1 MDIIEIKTL
10 IDITNTGVI
19 RPRQGSQ
26 QELDQH
32 KNFITLSQC
41 SEMRS
46 IISYDNPPTQETV
59 DVKSLGFGSAHK
71 GKHTIWTFTFRP
83 DRSGVYMNEHGDTL
97 GCLIDDLHEVPIIKN
112 LTETINIDKAV
123 FDLKDTLNKNTIIK
137 ALPGTI

>member
-10 IDITNTGVI
+10 IDITYTGVI

-46 IISYDNPPTQETV
+46 IISYDNAPTTENV
-59 DVKSLGFGSAHK
+59 DLKSLGFGSAHK
-71 GKHTIWTFTFRP
+71 GKHTVWTFTFRP
-83 DRSGVYMNEHGDTL
+83 DRSGVYTDDRGDPI
-97 GCLIDDLHEVPIIKN
+97 GGLIDDLHEVPIIKN
-112 LTETINIDKAV
+112 LTETINIDRAI
-123 FDLKDTLNKNTIIK
+123 FDLKDGANKNTIIK

>member
-1 MDIIEIKTL
+1 MDTIEIKTL
-10 IDITNTGVI
+10 IDITHTGVI

-26 QELDQH
+26 QQLDQH

-46 IISYDNPPTQETV
+46 IISYDNPPIQETG

-71 GKHTIWTFTFRP
+71 GKHTVWTFTFRP
-83 DRSGVYMNEHGDTL
+83 DRSGVYIDDHGDPV
-97 GCLIDDLHEVPIIKN
+97 GCLINDLHEVPIIKN
-112 LTETINIDKAV
+112 LTETINIEKAI
-123 FDLKDTLNKNTIIK
+123 FDLKDSTYKNTIIK